1 MYPSQKGHVQ
11 IAPSGVTTKK
21 YGCDDPKD
29 SVCQEPGNRELKS
42 EYTVEVK
49 LSYSQTTSNS
59 ARPKTERD
67 LARLQNLH
75 FQTTIL
81 AEVKR

>member
-67 LARLQNLH
+67 LARLRNLH